1 MVYMV
6 RVGYYGQRVRDQ
18 MTPSERQW
26 MDSHKFVVRQS
37 VGVQWSHTHGQV
49 MHHVSICTDI
59 YTFSPKTDL
68 MYSDRKSNIWSVHT
82 VKSSFNMVN
91 HHIYTE
97 TMNMDNI
104 MGN

>member
-1 MVYMV
+1 MNNNPHSQFMN
-6 RVGYYGQRVRDQ
+6 DI
-18 MTPSERQW
+18 
-26 MDSHKFVVRQS
+26 
-37 VGVQWSHTHGQV
+37 
-49 MHHVSICTDI
+49 SICTDI

-97 TMNMDNI
+97 TEHRVSLHASTMNMDNV
-104 MGN
+104 MVN